1 MTAIHQFLLVVAVP
15 VLQCPVN
22 GLKSLQ
28 EIIRVTRDEVALMLV
43 RDGHLIGTMGI
54 INPTW
59 WYGDG
64 AFLTDRWHFV
74 LPEFDTTPEAELL
87 LDEAIKIAAAAG
99 LKFYH
104 QGRIRQGKRG
114 VLRLMPRVYDG
125 ESDMMQGQGA

>member
-1 MTAIHQFLLVVAVP
+1 MVAIHQFLLVVASP

-28 EIIRVTRDEVALMLV
+28 EIMRVVKDEVAIMLIA
-43 RDGHLIGTMGI
+43 DGRLVGTMGI

-59 WYGDG
+59 WYGDIP
-64 AFLTDRWHFV
+64 FLTDRWHFV
-74 LPEFDTTPEAELL
+74 LPEFDSTEHSELL
-87 LDEAIKIAAAAG
+87 LDEAIKIADAAG

-114 VLRLMPRVYDG
+114 VQRFMPRVYGG
-125 ESDMMQGQGA
+125 ESATVQIEGV